1 MEKNVSKLIKKML
14 SEQGISKTGGLDNSQ
29 GITDPNLKMA
39 YQLNC
44 YDTILKRGGIVDK
57 WENREVIKLTNSTK
71 KPGYPIAVLY
81 SPDNKGIGSL
91 KYFSADGK
99 NEYTAEGPL
108 TYFCQ
113 KMTSIV
119 EDSLKPE
126 FKEFIDKTRENNPT
140 IQIYSYGDT
149 SDTVSKG
156 KFNGSCKLQKIED
169 LLNERPDLKPYL
181 GSNTQIFVW
190 NCGQVKGGTF
200 SAQESE
206 LIKLG
211 YTKCTDEQLVPG
223 AFLGTIKKVGEVS
236 YCKPKVGGGNIG
248 ENATYLAL
256 EGAIESLGG
265 GPTKDGCRTLIEN
278 YYTAAKS
285 KLPIPQNKLEE
296 YKDAIVA
303 CRDNETIKL
312 DRFLSKK
319 ITKTLEEL
327 QYMPTYKFRDGS
339 TVSYKLS
346 TGQSQIRESVLKR
359 IIRENLNELSE
370 SKKKSL
376 VEEYNIINL
385 RFNIITESRRPKT
398 KKQKEKFVDD
408 IINEIFYLKSQGFNE
423 TLINEQFL
431 DIVKS
436 FFGQVPG
443 GIFDTLK
450 ERFAQF
456 ILEKLGVGTD
466 GYLAN
471 IFIATIGDIPIGDYV
486 NGKIFDC
493 QYLSNAISKG
503 VGEGI
508 ARKIQKE
515 QGMEGPFYDIVRN
528 AMVDMFTDSSF
539 GDKIEN
545 ALGQMICPSLP
556 KIKARFDSA
565 GETMKEKALS

>member
-1 MEKNVSKLIKKML
+1 
-14 SEQGISKTGGLDNSQ
+14 
-29 GITDPNLKMA
+29 
-39 YQLNC
+39 
-44 YDTILKRGGIVDK
+44 
-57 WENREVIKLTNSTK
+57 
-71 KPGYPIAVLY
+71 
-81 SPDNKGIGSL
+81 
-91 KYFSADGK
+91 
-99 NEYTAEGPL
+99 
-108 TYFCQ
+108 
-113 KMTSIV
+113 
-119 EDSLKPE
+119 
-126 FKEFIDKTRENNPT
+126 
-140 IQIYSYGDT
+140 
-149 SDTVSKG
+149 
-156 KFNGSCKLQKIED
+156 
-169 LLNERPDLKPYL
+169 
-181 GSNTQIFVW
+181 
-190 NCGQVKGGTF
+190 
-200 SAQESE
+200 
-206 LIKLG
+206 
-211 YTKCTDEQLVPG
+211 
-223 AFLGTIKKVGEVS
+223 
-236 YCKPKVGGGNIG
+236 
-248 ENATYLAL
+248 
-256 EGAIESLGG
+256 
-265 GPTKDGCRTLIEN
+265 
-278 YYTAAKS
+278 
-285 KLPIPQNKLEE
+285 
-296 YKDAIVA
+296 
-303 CRDNETIKL
+303 
-312 DRFLSKK
+312 
-319 ITKTLEEL
+319 
-327 QYMPTYKFRDGS
+327 
-339 TVSYKLS
+339 
-346 TGQSQIRESVLKR
+346 
-359 IIRENLNELSE
+359 
-370 SKKKSL
+370 L

-456 ILEKLGVGTD
+456 ILEKLGVETD

-556 KIKARFDSA
+556 KLKEKFNSA

>member
-14 SEQGISKTGGLDNSQ
+14 SEQGVSKTGGLDKSQ
-29 GITDPNLKMA
+29 GITNSNLKMA

-44 YDTILKRGGIVDK
+44 YDAVLNRGGIVDK
-57 WENREVIKLTNSTK
+57 WGDEEVIKLNNSSK

-81 SPDNKGIGSL
+81 SPDNKGVGKL
-91 KYFSADGK
+91 EYFSADGK
-99 NEYTAEGPL
+99 NKYTAEGNL

-200 SAQESE
+200 SAQEGE

-211 YTKCTDEQLVPG
+211 YAKCTDAELVPG

-236 YCKPKVGGGNIG
+236 YCKPKVGGGKIK
-248 ENATYLAL
+248 ENPTYIAITNAL
-256 EGAIESLGG
+256 KNLGT
-265 GPTKDGCRTLIEN
+265 GPNKEGCRSLIDN
-278 YYTAAKS
+278 YYKAATS
-285 KLPIPQNKLEE
+285 KLPIPQNEIDE
-296 YKDAIVA
+296 AKDYLIA
-303 CRDNETIKL
+303 CKDDENIKL
-312 DRFLSKK
+312 DRFLSNK
-319 ITKTLEEL
+319 ITKTLGEL
-327 QYMPTYKFRDGS
+327 EYMPTYKFRDGS

-346 TGQSQIRESVLKR
+346 TGEAQIRESVLKR

-456 ILEKLGVGTD
+456 ILEKLGIGTD

-471 IFIATIGDIPIGDYV
+471 IFIATIGDIPIGDYA

-556 KIKARFDSA
+556 KLKEKFNSA